1 MQNFT
6 SAMEDKHF
14 LSNSTQQTIRQR
26 IHACMQKELSDPLY
40 IQRRFFYMKQWDT
53 EDNNRYLTERHKN
66 LHILHVECQVPQ
78 LVYDLRIYTVKM
90 NCLIK
95 KSLMCKIFQKKT
107 FQLYIFKTDLIT
119 DKQICMYDKRC
130 MVITNF
136 MKTTKMQIT

>member
-1 MQNFT
+1 MHILNDILELFNSILFNSRRHQQMQNFT

-53 EDNNRYLTERHKN
+53 EDNNRYLREQHKN

-78 LVYDLRIYTVKM
+78 LVYDSRIYTVKM
-90 NCLIK
+90 NCLK
-95 KSLMCKIFQKKT
+95 KVSCVKFFKRKHFSCIFS
-107 FQLYIFKTDLIT
+107 
-119 DKQICMYDKRC
+119 KQI
-130 MVITNF
+130 
-136 MKTTKMQIT
+136 

>member
-1 MQNFT
+1 MTFLNCSIAFFLIH
-6 SAMEDKHF
+6 EDTNRCRTLQVPWKINIF
-14 LSNSTQQTIRQR
+14 YQILPSKQLDKEYM
-26 IHACMQKELSDPLY
+26 HACMQKELSDPLY

-107 FQLYIFKTDLIT
+107 F
-119 DKQICMYDKRC
+119 
-130 MVITNF
+130 
-136 MKTTKMQIT
+136 